1 MTRRRAKRIGEVSVL
16 GEGSGHARLRNPR
29 VRHPI
34 FATSALD
41 ASEDAHVVGA
51 IVDFAKE
58 AITMVRT

>member
-16 GEGSGHARLRNPR
+16 GEGSGHARLRNP
-29 VRHPI
+29 VRPPI